1 MCCYYAPLLLAEFQG
16 VQEFIFVCLS
26 NMEQK
31 TDDLESAFPDSSDDE
46 QPENLTELSEDGNS
60 ARLAPL
66 SLPSNLQNLTLSYAD
81 EPAPHNHQ
89 EPQNLT
95 LEFVPDFMNNQS
107 NASFD
112 FQVINDVTANGFSL
126 NAREDAWYNI
136 CILIVKQKGTTQRVK
151 SVHSSV
157 CPMPH
162 TMSNTGQNMIYVL
175 RRGELDTSSPEVQG
189 VWKPF
194 FKTALLY
201 DTSSSDV
208 CAVEPL
214 LCIDVT
220 SQPNVHSSVMYTL
233 VYLPFV

>member
-1 MCCYYAPLLLAEFQG
+1 
-16 VQEFIFVCLS
+16 
-26 NMEQK
+26 MEK
-31 TDDLESAFPDSSDDE
+31 KMDDLESAFPDTSDDE
-46 QPENLTELSEDGNS
+46 QSENVTEQSDDGNS

-81 EPAPHNHQ
+81 EPASNPE

-95 LEFVPDFMNNQS
+95 LEFVPDFLNNQS

-136 CILIVKQKGTTQRVK
+136 CILLVKQKGTIQRVK

-162 TMSNTGQNMIYVL
+162 TMINKGQNNIYVL
-175 RRGELDTSSPEVQG
+175 RRGELDTSSPEIQE

-194 FKTALLY
+194 FKTAILP
-201 DTSSSDV
+201 DNSSSDV

-233 VYLPFV
+233 VYIPFV